1 MAATERD
8 IIIAALKRN
17 GNNKSQAAE
26 ELGISRK
33 TIYNKM
39 AEYQIVL
46 DGD

>member
-17 GNNKSQAAE
+17 GYNKSQTAE